1 MSQELNVTRGYGL
14 LETFLAKKRAG
25 MANRLIPPRLRT
37 GRILDIGCG
46 TMPYF
51 LMNTS
56 FHERYGLDKVIRNG
70 EKTVMAAAGSIVL
83 ANFDIEGAGKIPFAD
98 DYFNVVTML
107 AVFEHILPG
116 RLPVVVKEIRRILMP
131 GGVYILTTPAW
142 WTDRLLRFMAQL
154 RLVSPAEIEEH
165 KDRYSP
171 GKISS
176 VLQQGGFTMANI
188 RTGYFEI
195 GMNIW
200 ATAGKT

>member
-1 MSQELNVTRGYGL
+1 MGNEPNVTRGYGL

-46 TMPYF
+46 TTPYF

-56 FHERYGLDKVIRNG
+56 FHERYGLDKVTRSD
-70 EKTVMAAAGSIVL
+70 EKTVASADSIVL
-83 ANFDIEGAGKIPFAD
+83 AGFDIERAEKIPFED
-98 DYFNVVTML
+98 DYFDAVTML

-116 RLPVVVKEIRRILMP
+116 HLPAVVKEIRRILKP
-131 GGVYILTTPAW
+131 GGMYILTTPAW
-142 WTDRLLRFMAQL
+142 WTDRLLRFMARL
-154 RLVSPAEIEEH
+154 MLVSPAEIEEH
-165 KDRYSP
+165 KDRYSR
-171 GKISS
+171 GKIAS
-176 VLQQGGFTMANI
+176 VLQQGGFTTENI

-200 ATAGKT
+200 ATATKTT